1 MDLKPAKNHKT
12 NVRTIPLLSVF
23 IWVYN
28 HKDFILKCIE
38 GVLNQKTNFP
48 IEIIIQD
55 DYSTDGTRE
64 IIEKYSKKHPTLFNN
79 QLNEFN
85 HYSVN
90 KSIMA
95 SLLTKPKGKFVAML
109 HGDDY
114 WIDDLKLQKQVDTLN
129 KYQDVNYVFSKYKIL
144 EKNNNFK
151 KVNYANVEELSS
163 LNKILHFNI
172 MPLTSSVVYR
182 KKSLKLNKYLES
194 NLNVTDWE
202 LMFLI
207 NQKSKLAFINEFTT
221 VYRQGVGIIS
231 KTNMISQLKNG
242 LKTSKELN
250 KYTNYK
256 YHYYFKKRYI
266 NYGKLATEYSGN
278 KKYLNAIY
286 FLLKRVC
293 NSIVCNENNLFKN
306 NLKIIKSIIIKLR

>member
-1 MDLKPAKNHKT
+1 MTLSA
-12 NVRTIPLLSVF
+12 VRNKKLNYNTTPLVSVF

-28 HKDFILKCIE
+28 HKKFIIDCIE
-38 GVLNQKTNFP
+38 SVLEQKTNFP

-64 IIEKYSKKHPTLFNN
+64 IIEKYNKKYPTLFNN
-79 QLNEFN
+79 QLHEFN

-144 EKNNNFK
+144 EKKNNLK

-172 MPLTSSVVYR
+172 MPLTSSVVYKR
-182 KKSLKLNKYLES
+182 KSLKANKYLES
-194 NLNVTDWE
+194 TLGVTDWE

-207 NQKSKLAFINEFTT
+207 NQKSKLAYINEFTT
-221 VYRQGVGIIS
+221 VYRFGVGVSENTDKI
-231 KTNMISQLKNG
+231 NMLKNG
-242 LKTSKELN
+242 LKKAKILD

-256 YHYYFKKRYI
+256 FHHYFKKRYV
-266 NYGKLATEYSGN
+266 NYEKLSREYSSQRKLLISIFYFFKRVVNSLLN
-278 KKYLNAIY
+278 KEKHSLTNSLN
-286 FLLKRVC
+286 LLKQ
-293 NSIVCNENNLFKN
+293 ILKN
-306 NLKIIKSIIIKLR
+306 Y